1 MKKNEEAVQT
11 PLWTVCRRFSENKA
25 AMAGAVVFLLIFL
38 IMLLGPLFFPLDLS
52 YSESTQANVPPGRS
66 LMKLPP
72 ELKGNLAEIAVGA
85 TFSVGLSTEG
95 KVFVWGHGQ
104 VTGTTDVA
112 EIPQE
117 VQESVITVVAAG
129 NDHVVALS
137 ADNRIFVWGNTRLG
151 QGDFPEALKNA
162 GRVVQIAAGNQCSAA
177 VDENGRAYLWGNE
190 NLCDIQIEEE
200 YQGKIRK
207 LVFTGFAYAALLED
221 GTVAYTGKK
230 ETAVSDIPER
240 ARQGGVKDL
249 ASTAQTVAAVFE
261 DGTVLV
267 WGNCVMG
274 EERVPETDA
283 GFVKLS
289 GGRYHYTAVTK
300 TGELL
305 SWGDDSFGQARP
317 PKRKKKTAVNV
328 FCGGYQ
334 NYALYEDG
342 SVETWGLK
350 GYFCGTDEFGR
361 DILVRLLNGGRMTMT
376 VGAAA
381 VVISTVLG
389 VLIGG
394 ISGYF
399 GGKVDLLLQRF
410 TEIVSAL
417 PFLPFAMILSSV
429 IGSSM
434 TENSRIFLIMVV
446 LGVLSWPGLARLV
459 RAQVLAERE
468 KEFVT
473 AARSVGVR
481 EAVIVFR
488 HVIPNVLSVIIV
500 SATLDFATCML
511 TESSLSY
518 LGFGVMPP
526 QPTWGN
532 MLSGANNSTV
542 IRSYW
547 WRWVFPA
554 VVFAVCT
561 VCIHLTGDGLRDA
574 LDPKTEER

>member
-1 MKKNEEAVQT
+1 M
-11 PLWTVCRRFSENKA
+11 
-25 AMAGAVVFLLIFL
+25 
-38 IMLLGPLFFPLDLS
+38 
-52 YSESTQANVPPGRS
+52 
-66 LMKLPP
+66 
-72 ELKGNLAEIAVGA
+72 
-85 TFSVGLSTEG
+85 
-95 KVFVWGHGQ
+95 
-104 VTGTTDVA
+104 
-112 EIPQE
+112 
-117 VQESVITVVAAG
+117 
-129 NDHVVALS
+129 
-137 ADNRIFVWGNTRLG
+137 
-151 QGDFPEALKNA
+151 
-162 GRVVQIAAGNQCSAA
+162 
-177 VDENGRAYLWGNE
+177 
-190 NLCDIQIEEE
+190 
-200 YQGKIRK
+200 
-207 LVFTGFAYAALLED
+207 
-221 GTVAYTGKK
+221 
-230 ETAVSDIPER
+230 
-240 ARQGGVKDL
+240 
-249 ASTAQTVAAVFE
+249 
-261 DGTVLV
+261 
-267 WGNCVMG
+267 
-274 EERVPETDA
+274 PETDA

>member
-1 MKKNEEAVQT
+1 
-11 PLWTVCRRFSENKA
+11 
-25 AMAGAVVFLLIFL
+25 
-38 IMLLGPLFFPLDLS
+38 MLD
-52 YSESTQANVPPGRS
+52 
-66 LMKLPP
+66 
-72 ELKGNLAEIAVGA
+72 
-85 TFSVGLSTEG
+85 
-95 KVFVWGHGQ
+95 
-104 VTGTTDVA
+104 
-112 EIPQE
+112 
-117 VQESVITVVAAG
+117 
-129 NDHVVALS
+129 
-137 ADNRIFVWGNTRLG
+137 
-151 QGDFPEALKNA
+151 
-162 GRVVQIAAGNQCSAA
+162 
-177 VDENGRAYLWGNE
+177 
-190 NLCDIQIEEE
+190 
-200 YQGKIRK
+200 
-207 LVFTGFAYAALLED
+207 
-221 GTVAYTGKK
+221 
-230 ETAVSDIPER
+230 
-240 ARQGGVKDL
+240 
-249 ASTAQTVAAVFE
+249 
-261 DGTVLV
+261 
-267 WGNCVMG
+267 
-274 EERVPETDA
+274 
-283 GFVKLS
+283 
-289 GGRYHYTAVTK
+289 
-300 TGELL
+300 
-305 SWGDDSFGQARP
+305 
-317 PKRKKKTAVNV
+317 V
-328 FCGGYQ
+328 FCGSYQ

-350 GYFCGTDEFGR
+350 GYLCGTDEFGR
-361 DILVRLLNGGRMTMT
+361 DIFVRLLNGGRMTMT

-389 VLIGG
+389 VIIGG

-399 GGKVDLLLQRF
+399 GGKTDLLLQRF

-434 TENSRIFLIMVV
+434 TENSRILLIMVV

-473 AARSVGVR
+473 AARSFGVR

-488 HVIPNVLSVIIV
+488 HVIPNVLSVILV

-554 VVFAVCT
+554 VVFAICT
-561 VCIHLTGDGLRDA
+561 VCIHLAGDGLRDA